1 MYYNINKDRIDGPID
16 INTEDYMETR
26 PTYTE
31 LLNEIEHLERLL
43 KIAEGYYKDEVKSLN
58 NDVEY
63 WHMRAVEAEDDRDR
77 LAAKLDELD
86 VDD

>member
-1 MYYNINKDRIDGPID
+1 MNNA
-16 INTEDYMETR
+16 EQ

-43 KIAEGYYKDEVKSLN
+43 EIEHLKRLLEIAKD
-58 NDVEY
+58 DVEY